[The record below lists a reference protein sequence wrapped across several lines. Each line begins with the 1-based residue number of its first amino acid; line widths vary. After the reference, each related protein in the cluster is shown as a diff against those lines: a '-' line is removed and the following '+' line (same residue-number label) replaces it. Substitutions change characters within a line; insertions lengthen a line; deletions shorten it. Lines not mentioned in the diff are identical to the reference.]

1 LNEIVEKSLPDHP
14 VYIDTRI
21 DREFSSAYYRTP
33 TGLFLRLT
41 KKEDTTCYKTALA
54 PFGIWDK
61 KQPVAKDFE
70 QYYIAVLIR
79 EADWLIKNGRAVEAK
94 TVLAEVLCIEPG
106 NFSASWLMRKGG
118 K

>member
-1 LNEIVEKSLPDHP
+1 MSEIVEKSLPDHP
-14 VYIDTRI
+14 VYIDARI
-21 DREFSSAYYRTP
+21 DKEFSSAYYRTP
-33 TGLFLRLT
+33 AGLFLRLT

-70 QYYIAVLIR
+70 QYYIAMLVR
-79 EADWLIKNGRAVEAK
+79 DADWLLKNGRSIEAK

-106 NFSASWLMRKGG
+106 NFSASWLMKKEG